1 MLVTLSY
8 VSRARGAV
16 DDMVLRDIVAVSESR
31 NTGADVTGA
40 LYFDGELFFQVLE
53 GPESSVRDIFESIK
67 RDPRHE
73 GVKLLKIEDLP
84 RRRFAGW
91 RMKYTPKAALPP
103 EGPRVIRHALRR
115 PTGAAIDAAIEA
127 LR

>member
-8 VSRARGAV
+8 VSKACV
-16 DDMVLRDIVAVSESR
+16 HDDEAALRDIVAVAESR

-53 GPESSVRDIFESIK
+53 GPEAAVQDIFAAIK
-67 RDPRHE
+67 RDPRHTN
-73 GVKLLKIEDLP
+73 VKLLKIEDLP

-91 RMKYTPKAALPP
+91 RMKYTPKSALPP
-103 EGPRVIRHALRR
+103 EGPRAIRHALRR